1 MNNEGKNKRKL
12 SEKTKWI
19 ITGALCVLA
28 VLTVVIVALD
38 GCFDFK
44 PGSVQANNQAAE
56 ESAAPESDDK
66 GSKGSTH
73 MVIVSSGNGG
83 TTDPDGSVSVAEWGS
98 VTVKITPDE
107 GYEIKSVSIDG
118 SDKGP
123 LESYTLSNIT
133 EDHSIIVSFS
143 KKPEPTPTPTPT
155 PIPEPSAQ
163 PEE

>member
-66 GSKGSTH
+66 GSKAPPTWSLFPPAT
-73 MVIVSSGNGG
+73 
-83 TTDPDGSVSVAEWGS
+83 AAR
-98 VTVKITPDE
+98 
-107 GYEIKSVSIDG
+107 
-118 SDKGP
+118 
-123 LESYTLSNIT
+123 
-133 EDHSIIVSFS
+133 
-143 KKPEPTPTPTPT
+143 PTPT
-155 PIPEPSAQ
+155 AV
-163 PEE
+163 

>member
-1 MNNEGKNKRKL
+1 MNNEDKTRRKL

-19 ITGALCVLA
+19 ITGTLCLLA
-28 VLTVVIVALD
+28 VLTVVMVALD

-66 GSKGSTH
+66 GAKSSSH

-83 TTDPDGSVSVAEWGS
+83 KTDPDGSVSVEEWGS

-155 PIPEPSAQ
+155 PEPSAQ